1 MTNDE
6 ALDILAAK
14 RSAANAAINGLH
26 EYRSQSGDWKT
37 DVATA
42 KMTEV
47 KAHATTVGADIAA
60 WDGSDPDPES
70 E

>member
-14 RSAANAAINGLH
+14 RSAVNAVINGIN
-26 EYRSQSGDWKT
+26 EYRSQSSDWKT
-37 DVATA
+37 SVSTA
-42 KMTEV
+42 KMTEI
-47 KAHATTVGADIAA
+47 KANAIAVGADINA
-60 WDGSDPDPES
+60 WDGSNPES